1 MHCANTMWRFK
12 LIVLFVFFCSGIS
25 AQESDSAYLVRYAS
39 TLDQLY
45 PGLLYPVV
53 LADSSSCD
61 SSLFV
66 RKDAIRQ
73 LKMTHKVF
81 VNPQNSPDSG
91 AVITHSQLNWNNQ
104 GRIVFCSYSIG
115 ETVKTI
121 YAFSYKNG
129 KILNNIIRKSG
140 GENADTLRF
149 SWDRSGKING
159 ETYSFRSGEKD
170 SVQRLSRLFDSQ
182 GRIIVVTGISY
193 GPLVQGAFTYEYD
206 TKGRLVRRSLS
217 TRLSGAVLCSD
228 TLIYSFT
235 DSAKTILRTHHLLR
249 IAGKPDWVSIDEKT
263 ENIHTHQLTEY
274 ILWNGPAVNDA
285 MNVPVHH
292 LAHWKYDLTGRV
304 ENVFTGNTDVDR
316 GIRTVNR
323 TYYYDEKGRCDSIRA
338 DVRYGTLKSTELIST
353 RLFVISYKNDSELRS
368 AETVSEWKL
377 EGKGKKKKWKL
388 TGKATTAYD
397 WN

>member
-12 LIVLFVFFCSGIS
+12 LIVLFVFSCSGIA
-25 AQESDSAYLVRYAS
+25 AQESDSAYLVRYAF
-39 TLDQLY
+39 TLDQFY
-45 PGLLYPVV
+45 PELRYPVV
-53 LADSSSCD
+53 LADSSYCD

-73 LKMTHKVF
+73 LKMTHVSF
-81 VNPQNSPDSG
+81 ANPQSFPDSG
-91 AVITHSQLNWNNQ
+91 TVITQSQLNWNNQ
-104 GRIVFCSYSIG
+104 GRLVFCSYSIG
-115 ETVKTI
+115 DAVKTI

-129 KILNNIIRKSG
+129 KILNNIIRKSA
-140 GENADTLRF
+140 GEPADTLRF

-159 ETYSFRSGEKD
+159 EMYSFHSSEKD
-170 SVQRLSRLFDSQ
+170 SVVRLSRLFDSE
-182 GRIIVVTGISY
+182 GRIIVVTSASY

-206 TKGRLVRRSLS
+206 AKGRLVRRSLS

-235 DSAKTILRTHHLLR
+235 DSAKTILRTRHLLR
-249 IAGKPDWVSIDEKT
+249 IAGKPDWVSIDEQT

-274 ILWNGPAVNDA
+274 ILWNGPAVNRA

-292 LAHWKYDLTGRV
+292 LAHWKYDLMGRV
-304 ENVFTGNTDVDR
+304 ENVFTGNTDTDR
-316 GIRTVNR
+316 GIQTESRN
-323 TYYYDEKGRCDSIRA
+323 YYYDVKGRCDSVRT
-338 DVRYGTLKSTELIST
+338 DVRYGTLKSTALIRT

-368 AETVSEWKL
+368 AATVSEWKL

-388 TGKATTAYD
+388 SGKTETTYD
-397 WN
+397 WL

>member
-1 MHCANTMWRFK
+1 MMWRFK
-12 LIVLFVFFCSGIS
+12 LIVLFVFFCSGIT
-25 AQESDSAYLVRYAS
+25 AQESDSTYLVRYAS
-39 TLDQLY
+39 TLDELY

-61 SSLFV
+61 SSFFV

-73 LKMTHKVF
+73 LKMTHEVF

-115 ETVKTI
+115 EAVKTI

-149 SWDRSGKING
+149 SWDRSGRINA
-159 ETYSFRSGEKD
+159 ETYSFHTGETD
-170 SVQRLSRLFDSQ
+170 SVIRLNRLFDSK
-182 GRIIVVTGISY
+182 GRIIVLAGVSY
-193 GPLVQGAFTYEYD
+193 GPLVQGTFTYEYD
-206 TKGRLVRRSLS
+206 AKGKLVRRSFS
-217 TRLSGAVLCSD
+217 TRLNGAVLCSD
-228 TLIYSFT
+228 TLIYSFI
-235 DSAKTILRTHHLLR
+235 DSAKTLLHTRHLLR
-249 IAGKPDWVSIDEKT
+249 VAGMPDWTLIDEKT
-263 ENIHTHQLTEY
+263 ENIHTEQLNEY
-274 ILWNGPAVNDA
+274 ILWNGPPENRLLK
-285 MNVPVHH
+285 VPIHCSG
-292 LAHWKYDLTGRV
+292 HWDYNFAGKINSVTV
-304 ENVFTGNTDVDR
+304 GNTEADKGLKIVQW
-316 GIRTVNR
+316 N
-323 TYYYDEKGRCDSIRA
+323 YYYDEKGRCDSIRENT
-338 DVRYGTLKSTELIST
+338 RYGSIKKTELVST

-397 WN
+397 WL